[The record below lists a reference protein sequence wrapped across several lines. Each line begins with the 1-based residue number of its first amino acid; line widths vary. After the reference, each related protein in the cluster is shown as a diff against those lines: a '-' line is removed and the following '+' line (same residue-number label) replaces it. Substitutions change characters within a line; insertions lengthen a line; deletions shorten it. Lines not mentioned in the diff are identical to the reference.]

1 VKYDFKKNESRENRL
16 AALVI
21 PHGLKLLLHEIG
33 FGG

>member
-1 VKYDFKKNESRENRL
+1 MRDESREKWL

-21 PHGLKLLLHEIG
+21 SQELKLLLHEIG